1 METYCFLGESK
12 APFCFNIRGARFWR
26 KFSIFTSEKIHF
38 KNSNMKLKNTSVYLL
53 AGWMLAA
60 CFRRRIPKDRERC
73 CCGSQAAATDGCA

>member
-38 KNSNMKLKNTSVYLL
+38 KNSNMKLKNLL
-53 AGWMLAA
+53 AMMAIAL
-60 CFRRRIPKDRERC
+60 
-73 CCGSQAAATDGCA
+73 